1 MKNIKEQVMEV
12 LIKQKAFILEGGP
25 FFSSGGLKVPFF
37 VDIRRLSS
45 DPKTLKLIA
54 RYFAEIVKE
63 NECDYIAGME
73 TAGIPYATA
82 ISLEAD
88 VPFFYIRKKPQDH
101 GLKSTIAT
109 LPPKEDAKIALVD
122 DAVGGGGAITLFLE
136 NLKKE
141 DYNNVK
147 LFLYIVEADI
157 MQKAEKRIDELKNQ
171 GVTCHYIITWK
182 EWVDYMLKNNQ
193 ISEKLAQYC
202 YEFIENPLSFANE
215 EKLSRYCKDK
225 ENGLLWIREK

>member
-1 MKNIKEQVMEV
+1 MENIKEQIMEA

-54 RYFAEIVKE
+54 KYFAEIVKE

-82 ISLEAD
+82 ISIEAN

-109 LPPKEDAKIALVD
+109 LSPKEDAKIALVD
-122 DAVGGGGAITLFLE
+122 DAVGGGGAIKLFLE

-141 DYNNVK
+141 GYNHVK
-147 LFLYIVEADI
+147 LFLYIVESDI
-157 MQKAEKRIDELKNQ
+157 MKTSNKRIEELENQ
-171 GVTCHYIITWK
+171 GITCHYIITWK

-193 ISEKLAQYC
+193 ISEKLARYC
-202 YEFIENPLSFANE
+202 YEFIDDPLSFANE
-215 EKLSRYCKDK
+215 EILSSYNKDK
-225 ENGLLWIREK
+225 ERGLLWIKE